1 MQVFRVVSFWLMII
15 LTIIANYVGYTAPMK
30 IAIIISMVLVLSN
43 IILTLK
49 GAYHGRKEKAPAEM
63 PGLSL
68 YFKYVPSE
76 YPV

>member
-1 MQVFRVVSFWLMII
+1 MQVFRVISFWLMII

-49 GAYHGRKEKAPAEM
+49 GTYHGRKEK
-63 PGLSL
+63 
-68 YFKYVPSE
+68 V
-76 YPV
+76 